1 MTGRRRNDG
10 SKGGDSHG
18 MGGEKATIGK
28 DGSREYEKRTLRGGA
43 PFKPCLSLDS
53 LDRAT
58 LDA

>member
-1 MTGRRRNDG
+1 
-10 SKGGDSHG
+10 
-18 MGGEKATIGK
+18 MGGEKATISK